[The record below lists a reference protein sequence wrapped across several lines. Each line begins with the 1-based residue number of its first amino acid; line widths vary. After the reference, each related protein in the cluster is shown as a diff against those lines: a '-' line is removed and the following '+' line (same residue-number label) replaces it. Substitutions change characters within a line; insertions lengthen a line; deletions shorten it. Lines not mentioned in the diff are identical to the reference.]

1 MFKHDENIE
10 ILNVEELALLLK
22 CSPSFIHKLKRE
34 YGIPYLK
41 LGKSLRF
48 VKQDVLKA
56 IKDMQEDC
64 FF

>member
-1 MFKHDENIE
+1 MFEHNGDIE

-34 YGIPYLK
+34 YRIPYLK
-41 LGKSLRF
+41 LGNSLRF

-56 IKDMQEDC
+56 IKDMQEDW

>member
-1 MFKHDENIE
+1 MITYDKEIE

-34 YGIPYLK
+34 SKIPYIK
-41 LGKSLRF
+41 LGNSLRF

-56 IKDMQEDC
+56 IESMQEDY
-64 FF
+64 F